1 MELYGDGGSRRSQ
14 ALMDPIGTMAWVV
27 ASVRLPGSR
36 EQLFHLWL
44 PFGFLGVIAWSVWC
58 VRRLLTALYRPA
70 AGDHYEPVTVVAP
83 CFREHHL
90 VLRAAVRSWLAAG
103 AQDVVL
109 VFPLDE
115 EENRVRAAGA
125 FAGDPRVR
133 FAVTAN
139 PEKRYGLSVGI
150 RAARAGIVV
159 LSDSDTLW
167 ERDLLRNLLRPFSDP
182 RVGGIG
188 TRQRVLDAR
197 SSVWRRAT
205 DWMLDAKYLTY
216 IPAMARSGGVS
227 CLSGRTV
234 AYRRSI
240 LLEVLP
246 ELTSETFFGRRCI
259 SGDDGRLTW
268 LVLNKGYKTTYQ
280 QNAVAWTMMPDTA
293 RGFFK
298 QRIRWSRNAWR
309 CYLRAIG
316 RGWLFRQPLITRV
329 SVLQGLLAPF
339 SLSIGFVFVGL
350 TIARGDF
357 VSTAVWLTW
366 ITTGRGIRAIDHL
379 RQTPRDVFLLPFMT
393 ALILGA
399 MTVVRFYTAL
409 TMNRQA
415 WITRRVDSAEPEGQ
429 GAESLHMSIDHQIAA
444 VVAPSGSDDVGER

>member
-1 MELYGDGGSRRSQ
+1 
-14 ALMDPIGTMAWVV
+14 
-27 ASVRLPGSR
+27 
-36 EQLFHLWL
+36 
-44 PFGFLGVIAWSVWC
+44 
-58 VRRLLTALYRPA
+58 A
-70 AGDHYEPVTVVAP
+70 AT
-83 CFREHHL
+83 
-90 VLRAAVRSWLAAG
+90 
-103 AQDVVL
+103 
-109 VFPLDE
+109 
-115 EENRVRAAGA
+115 A

-133 FAVTAN
+133 FAATGN

-167 ERDLLRNLLRPFSDP
+167 ERDLLRNLLKPFSDP
-182 RVGGIG
+182 RVGGVG
-188 TRQRVLDAR
+188 TRQRVIDAK

-246 ELTSETFFGRRCI
+246 GLTNETFFGRRCI

-280 QNAVAWTMMPDTA
+280 ENAVAWTMMPDTA
-293 RGFFK
+293 RGFFM

-316 RGWLFRQPLITRV
+316 SGWLFRQPLITRV

-350 TIARGDF
+350 TIARGDL
-357 VSTAVWLTW
+357 VAAAVWLAW

-379 RQTPRDVFLLPFMT
+379 RQTPRDIVLLPFMT

-415 WITRRVDSAEPEGQ
+415 WITRRVDGTEAEGQ
-429 GAESLHMSIDHQIAA
+429 GAESLHISLDHQLGV
-444 VVAPSGSDDVGER
+444 VVALTGADDVGER